1 MSNSIYKEYF
11 KLTSQYAS
19 QYGDKTILLMQVG
32 SFFEIYALKNDPF
45 CSTINDICNIC
56 QFSIAEKK
64 AQYEDKQILMA
75 GFPEYK
81 LEKYLQK
88 ITEHNYSVVV
98 YVQEKNEKN
107 TKRIFHSIH
116 SAGTYIPF
124 EVDSSPQITNYI
136 MCIWFETFTP
146 LNRASRRG
154 IDSNYAKSFS
164 KMTDNII
171 YGISVANIYT
181 GHSSIFEY
189 QTPFLMNPTTFD
201 ELERYI
207 SMFSPSEIIVASPF
221 DKSQITTILQYV
233 GVQNTVVHFVDTLS
247 TTNNEKVKNCTKQTY
262 IKHILSSFYGDE
274 TFQICSEFSTNVV
287 ATQSFCYLLN
297 FIKEHNPD
305 LVKRISIPIFNNSS
319 NRMILANHTLKQLNI
334 IDDHTNDG
342 KRCGGL
348 SSVLTFLNKCCTS
361 IGKRM
366 FQYQLLNPTFNETW
380 LNYEYTIT
388 DFMREEYSIIQ
399 HFRTVLP
406 GVKDIEKMSRQIVL
420 KKIYPSSIYNLY
432 KTIEIIQQLNM
443 CLYEHPVVTE
453 YLCEKFVKEKHSQ
466 YIESKTHELLN
477 YLHTHLII
485 EKCKCINNMQQIEAN
500 IIQRGI
506 SSHLDSF
513 IDQEETNYNT
523 FQAIREHFNTLINTT
538 ENTQDVEY
546 VKEHKTEKSGISLQI
561 TKKRA
566 TLLKKILLAITNS
579 KEPFLKINN
588 NCVIS
593 VKDIKISSASTSTD
607 EIECPLISR
616 LSKDLLLLKDKI
628 NTEICNV
635 YQTII
640 TSFENTLLTSLEHL
654 IQYIGKLDV
663 LQCKV
668 YISKE
673 YNYCKPIIINNADTQ
688 KSFVDAVELRHCLI
702 EHIQQN
708 EIYVPNSISLGNT
721 DNGVDGILLFGTNA
735 VGKTSMIRA
744 LGIAIIMAQSGL
756 YVPCSHFNYKPY
768 TSIYSRILGNDNIF
782 KGLSTFAV
790 EMSELRIIL
799 KTANSN
805 SLILGDEL
813 CSGTETESA
822 LSIFV
827 SGLMDLYEKNTS
839 FIFATHFH
847 EIVNYD
853 EIRALER
860 MKMMHLAV
868 LYDREKDCLIYD
880 RKLKEGSG
888 TRMYGLEVC
897 KSLYL
902 PDDFLERAYS
912 IRNKYFP
919 DSAGELSKK
928 ATVYNSK
935 KILSVCEKCK
945 VNMGEEIHH
954 LQEQRN
960 ANEDGFIDGFHKNHV
975 ANLMSICQ
983 KCHDEIH
990 CKKTAPFGLYNA
1002 NIASSSSS
1010 SSSNTMH
1017 SNDEKSRKTKVVRKK
1032 TTVGYTIYNV

>member
-1 MSNSIYKEYF
+1 MSTSIYKEYF
-11 KLTSQYAS
+11 KLTSQYIS
-19 QYGDKTILLMQVG
+19 QYGEKTILLMQVG
-32 SFFEIYALKNDPF
+32 SFFEIYALKNDILF
-45 CSTINDICNIC
+45 TNINDICNIC

-64 AQYEDKQILMA
+64 AIYEDKQVLMA

-88 ITEHNYSVVV
+88 ITQENYTAVVF
-98 YVQEKNEKN
+98 VQEKNEKN
-107 TKRIFHSIH
+107 TKRILHSIH

-124 EVDSSPQITNYI
+124 ELDSSPQITNYI
-136 MCIWFETFTP
+136 MCIWFETFKPVKSFSP
-146 LNRASRRG
+146 LN
-154 IDSNYAKSFS
+154 KSFS
-164 KMTDNII
+164 KMSDNII

-207 SMFSPSEIIVASPF
+207 SMFSPSEMIVISPF
-221 DKSQITTILQYV
+221 DKPQMTTILQYV
-233 GVQNTVVHFVDTLS
+233 GVQNTVIHFADSLLS
-247 TTNNEKVKNCTKQTY
+247 SANEKVRNCTKQTY
-262 IKHILSSFYGDE
+262 IQHILSSFYGEE
-274 TFQICSEFSTNVV
+274 TFNACSEFSTNVV

-305 LVKRISIPIFNNSS
+305 LVKNIAIPVFNNSS
-319 NRMILANHTLKQLNI
+319 DRMILANHTLKQLNI
-334 IDDHTNDG
+334 IDDHSNDG

-348 SSVLTFLNKCCTS
+348 SSVLSFLNKCCTP

-366 FQYQLLNPTFNETW
+366 FQYQLLNPTFNEAW
-380 LNYEYTIT
+380 LNYEYTVT
-388 DFMREEYSIIQ
+388 DFMREQYPIIQ
-399 HFRTVLP
+399 HFRSVLH

-432 KTIEIIQQLNM
+432 KTIEIIQQLNT
-443 CLYEHPVVTE
+443 CLCEHPVITE
-453 YLCEKFVKEKHSQ
+453 YLCEKFVKEKHFQ
-466 YIESKTHELLN
+466 YMETKTRTILN
-477 YLHTHLII
+477 YLHSHLMI
-485 EKCKCINNMQQIEAN
+485 EKCKTVNTIQQMETN

-506 SSHLDSF
+506 STLLDSY
-513 IDQEETNYNT
+513 IDQEETAYNT
-523 FQAIREHFNTLINTT
+523 FQAIREHLNTLMNTH
-538 ENTQDVEY
+538 ENSQDVEY
-546 VKEHKTEKSGISLQI
+546 VKEHKTEKSGVSLQI

-566 TLLKKILLAITNS
+566 TLLKKILLSITNS
-579 KEPFLKINN
+579 KEPFLKINAN
-588 NCVIS
+588 TTIS

-607 EIECPLISR
+607 EIECSLLSR
-616 LSKDLLLLKDKI
+616 LSKDLLVLKDKI

-640 TSFENTLLTSLEHL
+640 TTFENNLLTSLEHL
-654 IQYIGKLDV
+654 ILYIGKLDV

-673 YNYCKPIIINNADTQ
+673 YNYCKPVIANNANSVDR
-688 KSFVDAVELRHCLI
+688 SFVDAFELRHCLI

-708 EIYVPNSISLGNT
+708 ELYVPNSLSLGNEN
-721 DNGVDGILLFGTNA
+721 NGIDGILLFGTNA

-744 LGIAIIMAQSGL
+744 LGIALIMAQSGL
-756 YVPCSHFNYKPY
+756 YVPCSRFHYKPY

-799 KTANSN
+799 KTANAN

-827 SGLMDLYEKNTS
+827 SGLMDLYEKKTS

-853 EIRALER
+853 EIKALER

-902 PDDFLERAYS
+902 PDEFLERAYS

-919 DSAGELSKK
+919 DSAGELSNKT
-928 ATVYNSK
+928 TVYNSK
-935 KILSVCEKCK
+935 KILSTCEKCK

-954 LQEQRN
+954 LQEQRY

-990 CKKTAPFGLYNA
+990 STKKTTLSNS
-1002 NIASSSSS
+1002 NEVNVTSS
-1010 SSSNTMH
+1010 
-1017 SNDEKSRKTKVVRKK
+1017 KPKTVRKK
-1032 TTVGYTIYNV
+1032 TTAGYSIFNYLSDQSSPCGI

>member
-11 KLTSQYAS
+11 NLSKQYIS
-19 QYGDKTILLMQVG
+19 QYGEKTVVLMQVG
-32 SFFEIYALKNDPF
+32 SFFEIYALKNDTLF
-45 CSTINDICNIC
+45 TSINDICNIC

-64 AQYEDKQILMA
+64 AIYEDKQVLMA

-88 ITEHNYSVVV
+88 ITEENYSAVV

-107 TKRIFHSIH
+107 TKRILHSIH
-116 SAGTYIPF
+116 SPGTYIPF
-124 EVDSSPQITNYI
+124 ELDSSPQITNYI
-136 MCIWFETFTP
+136 MCIWFETFKPVRSFSP
-146 LNRASRRG
+146 LN
-154 IDSNYAKSFS
+154 KSFS
-164 KMTDNII
+164 KMSDNII
-171 YGISVANIYT
+171 YGISVANMYT

-207 SMFSPSEIIVASPF
+207 SMFSPSEMIVISPF
-221 DKSQITTILQYV
+221 DKMQITTILQYI
-233 GVQNTVVHFVDTLS
+233 GVQNTVVHFVDSNLTS
-247 TTNNEKVKNCTKQTY
+247 QNEKVKNCTKQTY
-262 IKHILSSFYGDE
+262 IQHILSSFYGEE
-274 TFQICSEFSTNVV
+274 TFQVCSEFSTNMV

-305 LVKRISIPIFNNSS
+305 LVKKIAIPIFNNSS
-319 NRMILANHTLKQLNI
+319 DRMILANHTLKQLNI
-334 IDDHTNDG
+334 IDDHSNDG

-348 SSVLTFLNKCCTS
+348 SSVLTFLNKCCTP

-380 LNYEYTIT
+380 LNYEYNVT
-388 DFMREEYSIIQ
+388 DFMREQYPIIQ
-399 HFRTVLP
+399 NFRSLLL

-443 CLYEHPVVTE
+443 CLYEQPVITE
-453 YLCEKFVKEKHSQ
+453 YLCEKFVKEKHFQ
-466 YIESKTHELLN
+466 YMETTTRTILN
-477 YLHTHLII
+477 YLHSHLII
-485 EKCKCINNMQQIEAN
+485 EKCRAINNMQQMETN

-506 SSHLDSF
+506 SSALDSY
-513 IDQEETNYNT
+513 IDQEETAYNT
-523 FQAIREHFNTLINTT
+523 FQAIREHLNTLMNTH
-538 ENTQDVEY
+538 ENSQDVEY

-566 TLLKKILLAITNS
+566 TLLKKILLSITNS
-579 KEPFLKINN
+579 KEPFLKINATTS
-588 NCVIS
+588 VS

-607 EIECPLISR
+607 EIECPLLSR
-616 LSKDLLLLKDKI
+616 LSKDLLVLKDKI

-635 YQTII
+635 YQNII
-640 TSFENTLLTSLEHL
+640 TTFENTLLTSLEHL
-654 IQYIGKLDV
+654 ILYIGKLDV

-673 YNYCKPIIINNADTQ
+673 YNYCKPIIVNEDIHEGENEN

-708 EIYVPNSISLGNT
+708 EIYVPNSLSLGNK
-721 DNGVDGILLFGTNA
+721 DKGIDGILLFGTNA

-744 LGIAIIMAQSGL
+744 LGIAVIMAQCGL
-756 YVPCSHFNYKPY
+756 YVPCSRFHYKPY

-799 KTANSN
+799 KTANAN

-827 SGLMDLYEKNTS
+827 SGLMDLYEKNAS

-853 EIRALER
+853 EIKALEK

-902 PDDFLERAYS
+902 PDEFLERAYS

-919 DSAGELSKK
+919 DSAGELSNKT
-928 ATVYNSK
+928 TVYNSK
-935 KILSVCEKCK
+935 KILSTCEKCK

-960 ANEDGFIDGFHKNHV
+960 ANEDGFIGGFHKNHV

-990 CKKTAPFGLYNA
+990 STKKTTLSNS
-1002 NIASSSSS
+1002 NQVNVSSV
-1010 SSSNTMH
+1010 
-1017 SNDEKSRKTKVVRKK
+1017 KPKTVRKK
-1032 TTVGYTIYNV
+1032 TTTGYSIFNYLPNQSSPCGI

>member
-1 MSNSIYKEYF
+1 MSTSSIYKEYF
-11 KLTSQYAS
+11 NLTSQYVS
-19 QYGDKTILLMQVG
+19 QYGEKTIILMQVG
-32 SFFEIYALKNDPF
+32 SFFEIYALKNDPL
-45 CSTINDICNIC
+45 CSNINDICNIC

-64 AQYEDKQILMA
+64 AQYQDKQIVMA

-88 ITEHNYSVVV
+88 ITEYNYTAVV

-107 TKRIFHSIH
+107 TTRILHSIH

-136 MCIWFETFTP
+136 MCIWFETFKPVRSFSP
-146 LNRASRRG
+146 LN
-154 IDSNYAKSFS
+154 KSFS

-181 GHSSIFEY
+181 GHSSMFEY

-274 TFQICSEFSTNVV
+274 TFEMCSEFSTNVV

-297 FIKEHNPD
+297 FIKEHNPN
-305 LVKRISIPIFNNSS
+305 LVKKISIPIFNNSS
-319 NRMILANHTLKQLNI
+319 DRMILANHTLKQLNI

-366 FQYQLLNPTFNETW
+366 FQYQLLNPTFNESW

-388 DFMREEYSIIQ
+388 DFMREQYPIIQ

-432 KTIEIIQQLNM
+432 KTIEIIQQLNT
-443 CLYEHPVVTE
+443 CLYEQPVITE

-466 YIESKTHELLN
+466 YIETKTNDILN
-477 YLHTHLII
+477 YLYSHLII
-485 EKCKCINNMQQIEAN
+485 EKCKCINNMQQLETN

-506 SSHLDSF
+506 SSQLDLF
-513 IDQEETNYNT
+513 IGQEETYYNT
-523 FQAIREHFNTLINTT
+523 FQAIREHLNTLINTH
-538 ENTQDVEY
+538 ENSQDVEY
-546 VKEHKTEKSGISLQI
+546 VKEHKTEKSGVSLQI

-566 TLLKKILLAITNS
+566 AILKKILLNITNS
-579 KEPFLKINN
+579 KEPFLKINAN
-588 NCVIS
+588 NTNSTVS
-593 VKDIKISSASTSTD
+593 VKDIKISSASTTTD

-616 LSKDLLLLKDKI
+616 LSKDLLSLKDKI

-640 TSFENTLLTSLEHL
+640 TTFENTLLTSLEHL
-654 IQYIGKLDV
+654 IIYIGKLDV

-673 YNYCKPIIINNADTQ
+673 YNYCKPIIINDDADN
-688 KSFVDAVELRHCLI
+688 KSFVDAHELRHCLI

-708 EIYVPNSISLGNT
+708 EIYVPNSISLGNKEA
-721 DNGVDGILLFGTNA
+721 GIDGILLFGTNA

-756 YVPCSHFNYKPY
+756 YVPCSRFNYKPY

-799 KTANSN
+799 KTANAN

-853 EIRALER
+853 EIKALER

-902 PDDFLERAYS
+902 PDEFLEKAYS

-919 DSAGELSKK
+919 DTVGELSNKT
-928 ATVYNSK
+928 TVYNSK
-935 KILSVCEKCK
+935 KILSTCEKCK
-945 VNMGEEIHH
+945 VNVGEEIHH

-960 ANEDGFIDGFHKNHV
+960 ANNDGFIDGFHKNHV

-983 KCHDEIH
+983 KCHDDIH
-990 CKKTAPFGLYNA
+990 SKKNTETIPPL
-1002 NIASSSSS
+1002 SVK
-1010 SSSNTMH
+1010 SSN
-1017 SNDEKSRKTKVVRKK
+1017 NEKLCKPKVVRKK
-1032 TTVGYTIYNV
+1032 TTAGYNIYNI

>member
-1 MSNSIYKEYF
+1 
-11 KLTSQYAS
+11 
-19 QYGDKTILLMQVG
+19 MQVG
-32 SFFEIYALKNDPF
+32 SFFEIYALKNDPL
-45 CSTINDICNIC
+45 CSNINDICNIC

-64 AQYEDKQILMA
+64 AQYQDKQIVMA

-88 ITEHNYSVVV
+88 ITEYNYTAVV

-107 TKRIFHSIH
+107 TTRILHSIH

-136 MCIWFETFTP
+136 MCIWFETFKPVRSFSP
-146 LNRASRRG
+146 LN
-154 IDSNYAKSFS
+154 KSFS

-181 GHSSIFEY
+181 GHSSMFEY

-274 TFQICSEFSTNVV
+274 TFEMCSEFSTNVV

-297 FIKEHNPD
+297 FIKEHNPN
-305 LVKRISIPIFNNSS
+305 LVKKISIPIFNNSS
-319 NRMILANHTLKQLNI
+319 DRMILANHTLKQLNI

-366 FQYQLLNPTFNETW
+366 FQYQLLNPTFNESW

-388 DFMREEYSIIQ
+388 DFMREQYPIIQ

-432 KTIEIIQQLNM
+432 KTIEIIQQLNT
-443 CLYEHPVVTE
+443 CLYEQPVITE

-466 YIESKTHELLN
+466 YIETKTNDILN
-477 YLHTHLII
+477 YLYSHLII
-485 EKCKCINNMQQIEAN
+485 EKCKCINNMQQLETN

-506 SSHLDSF
+506 SSQLDLF
-513 IDQEETNYNT
+513 IGQEETYYNT
-523 FQAIREHFNTLINTT
+523 FQAIREHLNTLINTH
-538 ENTQDVEY
+538 ENSQDVEY
-546 VKEHKTEKSGISLQI
+546 VKEHKTEKSGVSLQI

-566 TLLKKILLAITNS
+566 AILKKILLNITNS
-579 KEPFLKINN
+579 KEPFLKINAN
-588 NCVIS
+588 NTNSTVS
-593 VKDIKISSASTSTD
+593 VKDIKISSASTTTD

-616 LSKDLLLLKDKI
+616 LSKDLLSLKDKI

-640 TSFENTLLTSLEHL
+640 TTFENTLLTSLEHL
-654 IQYIGKLDV
+654 IIYIGKLDV

-673 YNYCKPIIINNADTQ
+673 YNYCKPIIINDDADN
-688 KSFVDAVELRHCLI
+688 KSFVDAHELRHCLI

-708 EIYVPNSISLGNT
+708 EIYVPNSISLGNKEA
-721 DNGVDGILLFGTNA
+721 GIDGILLFGTNA

-756 YVPCSHFNYKPY
+756 YVPCSRFNYKPY

-799 KTANSN
+799 KTANAN

-853 EIRALER
+853 EIKALER

-902 PDDFLERAYS
+902 PDEFLEKAYS

-919 DSAGELSKK
+919 DTVGELSNKT
-928 ATVYNSK
+928 TVYNSK
-935 KILSVCEKCK
+935 KILSTCEKCK
-945 VNMGEEIHH
+945 VNVGEEIHH

-960 ANEDGFIDGFHKNHV
+960 ANNDGFIDGFHKNHV

-983 KCHDEIH
+983 KCHDDIH
-990 CKKTAPFGLYNA
+990 SKKNTETIPPL
-1002 NIASSSSS
+1002 SVK
-1010 SSSNTMH
+1010 SSN
-1017 SNDEKSRKTKVVRKK
+1017 NEKLCKPKVVRKK
-1032 TTVGYTIYNV
+1032 TTAGYNIYNI

>member
-1 MSNSIYKEYF
+1 
-11 KLTSQYAS
+11 
-19 QYGDKTILLMQVG
+19 MQVG
-32 SFFEIYALKNDPF
+32 SFFEIYALKNDPL
-45 CSTINDICNIC
+45 CSNINDICNIC

-64 AQYEDKQILMA
+64 AQYQDKQIVMA

-88 ITEHNYSVVV
+88 ITEYNYTAVV

-107 TKRIFHSIH
+107 TTRILHSIH

-136 MCIWFETFTP
+136 MCIWFETFKPVRSFSP
-146 LNRASRRG
+146 LN
-154 IDSNYAKSFS
+154 KSFS

-181 GHSSIFEY
+181 GHSSMFEY

-274 TFQICSEFSTNVV
+274 TFEMCSEFSTNVV

-297 FIKEHNPD
+297 FIKEHNPN
-305 LVKRISIPIFNNSS
+305 LVKKISIPIFNNSS
-319 NRMILANHTLKQLNI
+319 DRMILANHTLKQLNI

-366 FQYQLLNPTFNETW
+366 FQYQLLNPTFNESW

-388 DFMREEYSIIQ
+388 DFMREQYPIIQ

-432 KTIEIIQQLNM
+432 KTIEIIQQLNT
-443 CLYEHPVVTE
+443 CLYEQPVITE

-466 YIESKTHELLN
+466 YIETKTNDILN
-477 YLHTHLII
+477 YLYSHLII
-485 EKCKCINNMQQIEAN
+485 EKCKCINNMQQLETN
-500 IIQRGI
+500 IIQLGI
-506 SSHLDSF
+506 SSQLDLF
-513 IDQEETNYNT
+513 IGQEETYYNT
-523 FQAIREHFNTLINTT
+523 FQAIREHLNTLINTH
-538 ENTQDVEY
+538 ENSQDVEY
-546 VKEHKTEKSGISLQI
+546 VKEHKTEKSGVSLQI

-566 TLLKKILLAITNS
+566 AILKKILLNITNS
-579 KEPFLKINN
+579 KEPFLKINAN
-588 NCVIS
+588 NTNSTVS
-593 VKDIKISSASTSTD
+593 VKDIKISSASTTTD

-616 LSKDLLLLKDKI
+616 LSKDLLSLKDKI

-640 TSFENTLLTSLEHL
+640 TTFENTLLTSLEHL
-654 IQYIGKLDV
+654 IIYIGKLDV

-673 YNYCKPIIINNADTQ
+673 YNYCKPIIINDDADN
-688 KSFVDAVELRHCLI
+688 KSFVDAHELRHCLI

-708 EIYVPNSISLGNT
+708 EIYVPNSISLGNKEA
-721 DNGVDGILLFGTNA
+721 GIDGILLFGTNA

-756 YVPCSHFNYKPY
+756 YVPCSRFNYKPY

-799 KTANSN
+799 KTANAN

-853 EIRALER
+853 EIKALER

-902 PDDFLERAYS
+902 PDEFLEKAYS

-919 DSAGELSKK
+919 DTVGELSNKT
-928 ATVYNSK
+928 TVYNSK
-935 KILSVCEKCK
+935 KILSTCEKCK
-945 VNMGEEIHH
+945 VNVGEEIHH

-960 ANEDGFIDGFHKNHV
+960 ANNDGFIDGFHKNHV

-983 KCHDEIH
+983 KCHDDIH
-990 CKKTAPFGLYNA
+990 SKKNTETIPPL
-1002 NIASSSSS
+1002 SVK
-1010 SSSNTMH
+1010 SSN
-1017 SNDEKSRKTKVVRKK
+1017 NEKLCKPKVVRKK
-1032 TTVGYTIYNV
+1032 TTAGYNIYNI